1 MGLFPVTDWELEP
14 PHPVPDQPPGPGH
27 AWVLLFLGALITGLL
42 VGTVGCGFILML
54 RWGDGLR
61 AEFIA
66 MAGTWNPWLGWLAV
80 SAVVA
85 LAAALAAWL
94 VEHVAPA
101 AAGSGIP
108 RVESILRG
116 ELAAAGGRVIPVK
129 VLGGWLALSA
139 GLALGREGPTVQIG
153 AVIGERVGRCFKGLK
168 DGWMFLMSA
177 GAGAALATAFNAPVA
192 GTLFVLEEILRRMS
206 PLGFVLTATAC
217 TSAVWV
223 QRAIF
228 ELPRDYAMGVLQEPP
243 INGIWLYLIMGLGI
257 GALGVAYNRLL
268 LALLHWLGRQPRLP
282 RFLRAALIG
291 VAVGTVAWFAP
302 GWVGG
307 GDDITQSILH
317 GGALAETLIALGLAR
332 FLLGPLSY
340 AAGTP
345 GGLFAPIMT
354 LGALLGIGVG
364 AGVHHLTPELVP
376 QPLAFA
382 LAGMATF
389 FTATVRA
396 PLTGIVICLEMAGNY
411 VMFFPMLVACLAAY
425 LVAELLH
432 DVPIYDALARLAVPA
447 ADPEARPPDQKD

>member
-1 MGLFPVTDWELEP
+1 MMRTPEAEP
-14 PHPVPDQPPGPGH
+14 PHPVPDEPPPHGH
-27 AWVLLFLGALITGLL
+27 AWSVLFLAALVTGLL
-42 VGTVGCGFILML
+42 VGAIGCGFLLVL

-61 AEFIA
+61 AAFIEQA
-66 MAGTWNPWLGWLAV
+66 RTWNPWLGWLAV
-80 SAVVA
+80 CAVVA
-85 LAAALAAWL
+85 AATALAAWL
-94 VEHVAPA
+94 VERVSPA

-108 RVESILRG
+108 RVESVLRG
-116 ELAAAGGRVIPVK
+116 EQAPSDTWIIPVK
-129 VLGGWLALSA
+129 ILGGWLALSA

-153 AVIGERVGRCFKGLK
+153 AVLGERVGRRIKGLK

-177 GAGAALATAFNAPVA
+177 GAGAGLATAFNAPVG
-192 GTLFVLEEILRRMS
+192 GTLFILEEVLRRMS

-228 ELPRDYAMGVLQEPP
+228 ELPRDYAMGILQEPP
-243 INGIWLYLIMGLGI
+243 INGIWLYLALGLGI
-257 GALGVAYNRLL
+257 GVLGVAYNRLL
-268 LALLHWLGRQPRLP
+268 LALLRWLGRQRLLP
-282 RFLRAALIG
+282 FLPRAALIG

-302 GWVGG
+302 DWVGG
-307 GDDITQSILH
+307 GDDITQSVLH
-317 GGALAETLIALGLAR
+317 GGSLAGTLIALVTVR

-345 GGLFAPIMT
+345 GGLFAPIMA
-354 LGALLGIGVG
+354 LGALLGVGIGTG
-364 AGVHHLTPELVP
+364 FQHLAPELVP

-425 LVAELLH
+425 LVAEILQ
-432 DVPIYDALARLAVPA
+432 DVPIYDALARLAAPA
-447 ADPEARPPDQKD
+447 ADPGARPP

>member
-1 MGLFPVTDWELEP
+1 MTAWELQP
-14 PHPVPDQPPGPGH
+14 PHPVPDEPPRCGQ
-27 AWVLLFLGALITGLL
+27 AWPLLFLGALITGLL
-42 VGTVGCGFILML
+42 VGTIGCAFLLML
-54 RWGDGLR
+54 RWGEGLR
-61 AEFIA
+61 AGFIA
-66 MAGTWNPWLGWLAV
+66 LAWTWNPWLGWLAV
-80 SAVVA
+80 CAVVA
-85 LAAALAAWL
+85 VAAALAAWL

-101 AAGSGIP
+101 AGGSGIP

-116 ELAAAGGRVIPVK
+116 ELAAAGTWIIPVK

-153 AVIGERVGRCFKGLK
+153 AVVGERVGRLFKGIK
-168 DGWMFLMSA
+168 DAWMFLMSA
-177 GAGAALATAFNAPVA
+177 GAGAGLATAFNAPVG
-192 GTLFVLEEILRRMS
+192 GTLFVLEEVLRRMS

-228 ELPRDYAMGVLQEPP
+228 ELPRDYAMGILQEPP
-243 INGIWLYLIMGLGI
+243 INGIWLYLAMGLGL

-268 LALLHWLGRQPRLP
+268 LALVRWLGRQRRLP
-282 RFLRAALIG
+282 LWPRAALIG
-291 VAVGTVAWFAP
+291 IAVGTVAWFAP

-307 GDDITQSILH
+307 GDDITQSVLH
-317 GGALAETLIALGLAR
+317 GGWLSGAFIAVVLVR

-345 GGLFAPIMT
+345 GGLFAPIMA
-354 LGALLGIGVG
+354 LGALLGIAVG
-364 AGVHHLTPELVP
+364 TGFQHLSPELVP

-432 DVPIYDALARLAVPA
+432 DVPIYDALARLGAPA
-447 ADPEARPPDQKD
+447 ADPGAGPP